1 MESGLG
7 LGGYLTNLVGVGLIA
22 EALKTDVCKGKS
34 GRLPDFVLLEP
45 KELLEDL
52 CDEASSFA
60 CAKANFAS
68 AKSTFACKTSIPGLV
83 SFESSE
89 TASLCLVRGGVT
101 MPESPIGAALAMPSN
116 KDTAGALK
124 AGIGS
129 PILNLFSSGSFATM
143 AEPGDET
150 VKSDTGDRPI
160 IASKGLLRSVELV
173 HDVAQLLAKRS
184 VSSCFVDALRSGST
198 FCAIAKDEVYTK
210 RLASTFV
217 ALGCVSLARSVR
229 LPVKSWLE
237 AIETCNYPCAS
248 AYQAIRLR

>member
-22 EALKTDVCKGKS
+22 EALKTDVCKGNS

-184 VSSCFVDALRSGST
+184 VSSCFGGANQSYST
-198 FCAIAKDEVYTK
+198 FCANAKVEECTK
-210 RLASTFV
+210 RPASTFH
-217 ALGCVSLARSVR
+217 ALGCDVLARMA
-229 LPVKSWLE
+229 LALAMYLLQKLE
-237 AIETCNYPCAS
+237 ICNHPCTS
-248 AYQAIRLR
+248 AYQAIRL